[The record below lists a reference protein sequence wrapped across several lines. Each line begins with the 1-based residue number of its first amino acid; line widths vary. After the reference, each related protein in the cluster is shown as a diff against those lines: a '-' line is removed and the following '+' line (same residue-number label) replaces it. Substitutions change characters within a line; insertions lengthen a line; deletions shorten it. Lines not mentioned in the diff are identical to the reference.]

1 MAEEEIV
8 APALTWPGEEPLE
21 TDLSFALDGT
31 TDLSFALDGTGEI
44 PFSSVGRNEDWG
56 VVLPSTSDRVCS
68 EYENY
73 VFPMHDVT
81 PRFPKIAI

>member
-21 TDLSFALDGT
+21 